1 MSAFEKTHRDL
12 LRAGRREVAP
22 AALRERLFGSPP
34 PPVVPPPASTFTSLF
49 AGVVAAGL
57 ALVLVHFDTQLAP
70 VAPVVVAPAIVAP
83 APVPVDTPPTSVAA
97 AKKVV
102 TSGPPVSSTSS
113 LARSATPAT
122 KPLSHKASILAPSA
136 AEPNPTAVDGL
147 GAEVALLGAAK
158 RALSGG
164 DVVSADAALASYTR
178 SFPAGA
184 LKEEAEA
191 LRIERAIRFGDRTR
205 AAAALEAFERAHP
218 RSPVAAR
225 LRHMLE
231 GAESP

>member
-113 LARSATPAT
+113 LARSATPAP

-136 AEPNPTAVDGL
+136 AEPDPPAVDGL